1 MDKKILLYPVFALF
15 CVLYFVGI
23 PSFVLEKLD
32 DKYDFDIEGY
42 HLEDLVQVT
51 ETGFT
56 PLTDYTSA
64 IDPLIID

>member
-42 HLEDLVQVT
+42 HWYLSVLAWMSIN
-51 ETGFT
+51 FT
-56 PLTDYTSA
+56 TLYFVLD
-64 IDPLIID
+64 